1 MIATEVFIFF
11 NAICLGF
18 AVAFSYQ
25 IYDAIWM
32 KTPLQLVPNDMAA
45 KDDNLSS
52 SLLVTIIIGVAI
64 FFNVLIGIVT
74 VGTHRLFKS
83 APVQDSL
90 WLDTCERTGL

>member
-1 MIATEVFIFF
+1 MGFTVF
-11 NAICLGF
+11 
-18 AVAFSYQ
+18 FSYQ

-52 SLLVTIIIGVAI
+52 SLLVTIMISVAI

-90 WLDTCERTGL
+90 WQDSGERTGLLPLKSLLCNKL